1 MLMIQLGKAGS
12 HFAAAGSGCGYDNE
26 RTAGF
31 DIIVFAV
38 AFFADDFFH
47 VGRITLNNIVDIAAD
62 AEGFELFA
70 EQVRSGLTGILC
82 DDNASDVKTDI
93 AE

>member
-1 MLMIQLGKAGS
+1 M
-12 HFAAAGSGCGYDNE
+12 
-26 RTAGF
+26 
-31 DIIVFAV
+31 
-38 AFFADDFFH
+38 
-47 VGRITLNNIVDIAAD
+47 DIAAD

-93 AE
+93 AECFCKTQHLEVISQTEITACFVGFQRTGGDRDDDFCLIL